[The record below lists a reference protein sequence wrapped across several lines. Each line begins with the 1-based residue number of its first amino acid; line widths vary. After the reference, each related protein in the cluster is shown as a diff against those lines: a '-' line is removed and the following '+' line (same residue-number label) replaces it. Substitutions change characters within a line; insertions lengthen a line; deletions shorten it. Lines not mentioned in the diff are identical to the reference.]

1 MGRGRI
7 NQILVADDGLRF
19 DLRGA
24 AILRFGT
31 LHPHW
36 VCVHICAYS
45 ASRLRALRV
54 QYQEPDSA
62 S

>member
-1 MGRGRI
+1 MGGGRI
-7 NQILVADDGLRF
+7 NRIPVADDGLRF

-24 AILRFGT
+24 AVLRFGT
-31 LHPHW
+31 LHLHC
-36 VCVHICAYS
+36 VCVHICTYS
-45 ASRLRALRV
+45 ASRLRALQV